1 VLRVKLKYLDSWTSG
16 RQRNAAT
23 YRRLFADAGLT
34 IGPPSCMTAG
44 CQAHKE
50 GACMLS
56 PGKVVLPVEAP
67 ERRHIYN
74 QFIIRVSQRDRVIEA
89 LKAHRIGHE
98 IYYPVPLH
106 LQECFAYLGQ
116 RPGDLPASEC
126 AAAETL
132 ALPIY
137 PELTDAMLA
146 RVVEAVA
153 EGVRKV

>member
-1 VLRVKLKYLDSWTSG
+1 
-16 RQRNAAT
+16 
-23 YRRLFADAGLT
+23 
-34 IGPPSCMTAG
+34 M
-44 CQAHKE
+44 
-50 GACMLS
+50 
-56 PGKVVLPVEAP
+56 LPVEAP
-67 ERRHIYN
+67 DRRHIYN
-74 QFIIRVSQRDRVIEA
+74 QFVIRVAQRDRVMAA

-146 RVVEAVA
+146 AVVEAVA
-153 EGVRKV
+153 AGVREA